1 MPSPADLPIRL
12 RRGDADDLAYVMRT
26 ERLPGYDRLVG
37 QWTLDEHREALARAD
52 VVYFVA
58 EHASGEP
65 VGFAICEGLGDR
77 HNGIKLK
84 RIAVS
89 VPGNGVGGIILE
101 SVIDW
106 AFSRA
111 GAPRFWLDVF
121 DYNERARRLYRR
133 AGLRED
139 GVFRSAY
146 ELPDGRRADRV
157 ILSLLADEWRSA

>member
-58 EHASGEP
+58 EHANGET

-89 VPGNGVGGIILE
+89 TPGAGVGRIILE

-106 AFSRA
+106 AFNCA

-121 DYNERARRLYRR
+121 DYNERARSLYRR

-139 GVFRSAY
+139 GMFRSAY
-146 ELPDGRRADRV
+146 ELPDGHRANRV
-157 ILSLLADEWRSA
+157 ILSLLAGEWRSA